1 MMKRTMLTMKRPRLA
16 FAFVL
21 CLCAGTARGQDV
33 PPDVIMWRTA
43 EPAQGP
49 GDAATRVG
57 VIAFDPVSVG
67 RVVQDAPYSGEAVTE
82 VLQTLADGNR
92 IEQRTTASVAR
103 DSRGRTRREQQGFA
117 FGNLVSRS
125 AQPIITITDPATG
138 EHLTLDYGRKIA
150 IRARPFSMKVDGA
163 IGIERRVEVRRR
175 TAGSG
180 SGGDPQVNGAPQVI
194 EERVF
199 ELPAPDGG
207 PGMRVPP
214 PIPGT
219 PLPEGATR
227 TETLDPTTLE
237 GLRAEGTR
245 TTMTIPAGAIGN
257 AQPIEVVSERW
268 YSPELQ
274 VVLMTRRVDPRF
286 GETVYRLTG
295 ISRAE
300 PAEDLFQ
307 IPADFRVEEG
317 PGPLPRRRP

>member
-1 MMKRTMLTMKRPRLA
+1 MMTMKSPILA
-16 FAFVL
+16 IALVSY
-21 CLCAGTARGQDV
+21 LCAGTARGQDV
-33 PPDVIMWRTA
+33 PPDVFMWRTA

-67 RVVQDAPYSGEAVTE
+67 RVVQDAPYSAEAVTE
-82 VLQTLADGNR
+82 ILQTLADGNR

-117 FGNLVSRS
+117 FGNLVSRN
-125 AQPIITITDPATG
+125 AQPIVTITDPTTG

-150 IRARPFSMKVDGA
+150 IRARPFTMKVDGPPGA

-175 TAGSG
+175 TAGPVP
-180 SGGDPQVNGAPQVI
+180 GGDPQVI

-227 TETLDPTTLE
+227 TETLEPTTLE

-245 TTMTIPAGAIGN
+245 TTLTIPAGAIGN
-257 AQPIEVVSERW
+257 AQPIEVVSDRW

-295 ISRAE
+295 ITRAE

-317 PGPLPRRRP
+317 PGPLPRRPRE